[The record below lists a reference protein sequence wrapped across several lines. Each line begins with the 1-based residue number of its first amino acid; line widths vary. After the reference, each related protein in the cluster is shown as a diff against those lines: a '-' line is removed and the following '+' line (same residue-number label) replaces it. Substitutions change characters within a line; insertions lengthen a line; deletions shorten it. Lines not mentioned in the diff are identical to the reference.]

1 MTSGKQQ
8 TWETLTAIRTRKRTL
23 VLAALAVA
31 LIVGALIIGVSDNI
45 PGLVLCFIAVT
56 LIFVACVHTWRQT
69 KKFLILMGASLAG
82 FFLFVVLH
90 NVFYGLATITSD
102 IPVVSQFMEFS
113 HVAFFYIALFVC
125 PPGFVIGAAGSIFF
139 AVRKLR
145 AKQSQQGAQ

>member
-8 TWETLTAIRTRKRTL
+8 IREILTAIRTRKRTAI
-23 VLAALAVA
+23 LAALAVA
-31 LIVGALIIGVSDNI
+31 FLVGALIIGVSDNI
-45 PGLVLCFIAVT
+45 PGLILCFIAVT

-113 HVAFFYIALFVC
+113 HVAFFCIALFAC

-139 AVRKLR
+139 YVRKLR
-145 AKQSQQGAQ
+145 DRQSKQDVQ